1 MALGHFCR
9 SMAGAFPYKRY
20 LTLDSSLSFAILP
33 HQGSEGEEMASRKA
47 KRKFL
52 EAAGALNPHP
62 ERVTDEK
69 FQLPEGFFDPVD
81 KVQVKYEM
89 LRANGVEGESV
100 SEAARR
106 FGYTRESF
114 YQNLERF
121 EGEGVIGLTDRKRGR
136 KGPVKLT
143 GEVLEFVRQ
152 QREADPRLSGERLA
166 GMVDERFG
174 VQLHRRT
181 VEKAFGGAGSP
192 QKKTEGI
199 PGKKKG
205 TRRPKRRK
213 SS

>member
-1 MALGHFCR
+1 M
-9 SMAGAFPYKRY
+9 RY
-20 LTLDSSLSFAILP
+20 LILDIIFSFPILS
-33 HQGSEGEEMASRKA
+33 HQGSEGEDMASKKA

-62 ERVTDEK
+62 ERVTDKK
-69 FQLPEGFFDPVD
+69 FLPPERFFDPLD

-89 LRANGVEGESV
+89 LRANGVDEESV

-114 YQNLERF
+114 YQNLARF
-121 EGEGVIGLTDRKRGR
+121 ESEGVIGLTDRKRGR

-152 QREADPRLSGERLA
+152 QREADPMLSGERLA
-166 GMVDERFG
+166 EMVQERFG

-181 VEKAFGGAGSP
+181 VEKAFGGGSSA

-199 PGKKKG
+199 LR
-205 TRRPKRRK
+205 T
-213 SS
+213 

>member
-1 MALGHFCR
+1 MRF
-9 SMAGAFPYKRY
+9 
-20 LTLDSSLSFAILP
+20 LTLDSLRSLAILP
-33 HQGSEGEEMASRKA
+33 HQRSEGEDMASKNA

-52 EAAGALNPHP
+52 DAAGSLNPHP

-69 FQLPEGFFDPVD
+69 FLPSEGFFDPFD

-89 LRANGVEGESV
+89 LRANGVDQESV

-121 EGEGVIGLTDRKRGR
+121 EREGILGLTDRKRGR

-143 GEVLEFVRQ
+143 GDVLEFVRQ
-152 QREADPRLSGERLA
+152 QREADPTLSGERLA
-166 GMVDERFG
+166 EMVEEHFG

-181 VEKAFGGAGSP
+181 VEKAFGGGSVA
-192 QKKTEGI
+192 QKKTAGI
-199 PGKKKG
+199 HRTPGKEKG
-205 TRRPKRRK
+205 TRPPRRRK